1 MDESP
6 NPILGQCRV
15 TLSGDIFG
23 EKNIARLKRFY
34 RAVTDADLHRTAQG
48 DTPLAARRVVPA
60 EDIPVVVVLEN
71 QRLSVDP
78 VIERFCA
85 LLLFQFFEVGF
96 TVFARIYSAKL
107 HQASSALT
115 QWVAHQFSEVQFK

>member
-1 MDESP
+1 MDERSY
-6 NPILGQCRV
+6 PILGQCRV

-23 EKNIARLKRFY
+23 EKNIARLERFY
-34 RAVTDADLHRTAQG
+34 RAVANADLHRAGQG
-48 DTPLAARRVVPA
+48 YTSLAARRVVPA

-78 VIERFCA
+78 AIERFCA
-85 LLLFQFFEVGF
+85 LLLFQFFEMGF
-96 TVFARIYSAKL
+96 TVFARIHSAKL

-115 QWVAHQFSEVQFK
+115 